1 MRAILLVLMLITCNT
16 YADDNDRIRNL
27 LDGFHKAAAA
37 ADFDDYFRRFASNAY
52 FLGTDASER
61 WSVEEFKAYAKP
73 SFDRG
78 RGWTYE
84 VLTRNLETSEG
95 SNTVWFDEILMNAGF
110 GRCRGTGVVVL
121 EDGDWKIAYY
131 SLTLL
136 IPNEIADDV
145 GRQSM
150 RIDGL
155 LGE

>member
-1 MRAILLVLMLITCNT
+1 MPAILLVLMLITCNAN
-16 YADDNDRIRNL
+16 ADDKDRIRNL
-27 LDGFHKAAAA
+27 LDGFHEAAAA

-73 SFDRG
+73 SFDQG
-78 RGWTYE
+78 QGWTYE
-84 VLTRNLETSEG
+84 VLTRNLETREG

-121 EDGDWKIAYY
+121 EDGDWKIAHY

-155 LGE
+155 LVE